1 MSQQSKHTHRFLKYF
16 HLQNLGHQHRS
27 GIPVEQTLPTAHTEE
42 MAQQYLK
49 GKVAIVTGAGKP
61 NGIGAAS
68 AIALAEQG
76 ADVRF
81 TSISCVTV
89 QADKL

>member
-1 MSQQSKHTHRFLKYF
+1 
-16 HLQNLGHQHRS
+16 
-27 GIPVEQTLPTAHTEE
+27 

-49 GKVAIVTGAGKP
+49 GKVAIVTGAGKL

-81 TSISCVTV
+81 TSMPRLTV
-89 QADKL
+89 QADKLLGRHPLQ